1 MPSKTQSSGRVLNL
15 KPSTFE
21 TIDKAVL
28 KWVDDAL
35 NIHSSTNDGW
45 KKTPVVWITAERAF
59 QIKNKREMR
68 SVDSESLIFPLMT
81 IERESV
87 TKTPVAKRPIPGHL
101 YPDNMGARGYR
112 GGAFTLTKIM
122 NQNKT
127 RNFAATDS
135 NKVLGQYYFPNKKK
149 KNKKIVYQT
158 ISIPFPVYYDL
169 SYNIN
174 LRADYQQQMNEMT
187 APFATYTGGINQF
200 RVEQDN
206 HFYDIFVEDS
216 YAADNN
222 IASLAEEEKKY
233 ETVVKLK
240 VLGYLIGSEDNQETP
255 KVAIRENLV
264 DLKFTRERVWV
275 GDINEVGTEDFRG

>member
-1 MPSKTQSSGRVLNL
+1 MPSKTQTTGKVLNL

-28 KWVDDAL
+28 KWVDNIL

-45 KKTPVVWITAERAF
+45 KKVPVVWITAERAF
-59 QIKNKREMR
+59 QIKNKREVR

-81 IERESV
+81 IEREGM
-87 TKTPVAKRPIPGHL
+87 TKTPVSARPMPGNL
-101 YPDNMGARGYR
+101 YPDNMGSRGYR
-112 GGAFTLTKIM
+112 GGAFTLTRRM

-135 NKVLGQYYFPNKKK
+135 NRVLGQYYFPNKLK
-149 KNKKIVYQT
+149 KNKRIVYQT

-169 SYNIN
+169 TYNIN
-174 LRADYQQQMNEMT
+174 LRADYQQQMNEMM
-187 APFATYTGGINQF
+187 APFATYTGGINHF

-206 HFYDIFVEDS
+206 HFYDVFIEDS
-216 YAADNN
+216 YASENN

-233 ETVVKLK
+233 ETVVKIK
-240 VLGYLIGSEDNQETP
+240 VLGYLIGADKNQETP
-255 KVAIRENLV
+255 KIAIRENLV
-264 DLKFTRERVWV
+264 DLKFKRERVIV
-275 GDINEVGTEDFRG
+275 GDINEIGSEDFRG

>member
-1 MPSKTQSSGRVLNL
+1 MPSKTQTSGKVLNL

-21 TIDKAVL
+21 TIDAAIL
-28 KWVDDAL
+28 NWIDNAL
-35 NIHSSTNDGW
+35 NIHATTNNGW
-45 KKTPVVWITAERAF
+45 KKVPVFWLTAERAVQRQQRRDTF
-59 QIKNKREMR
+59 
-68 SVDSESLIFPLMT
+68 SDALIFPLIS

-127 RNFAATDS
+127 RNFAAADS
-135 NKVLGQYYFPNKKK
+135 NRVLGQYYFPNKKK

>member
-1 MPSKTQSSGRVLNL
+1 MPSKTQTSGKVLNL

-21 TIDKAVL
+21 TIDAAIL
-28 KWVDDAL
+28 NWIDNAL
-35 NIHSSTNDGW
+35 NIHATTNNGW
-45 KKTPVVWITAERAF
+45 KKVPVFWLTAERAVQRQQRRDTF
-59 QIKNKREMR
+59 
-68 SVDSESLIFPLMT
+68 SDALIFPLIS

-158 ISIPFPVYYDL
+158 ISIPFPV
-169 SYNIN
+169 
-174 LRADYQQQMNEMT
+174 
-187 APFATYTGGINQF
+187 
-200 RVEQDN
+200 
-206 HFYDIFVEDS
+206 
-216 YAADNN
+216 
-222 IASLAEEEKKY
+222 
-233 ETVVKLK
+233 
-240 VLGYLIGSEDNQETP
+240 
-255 KVAIRENLV
+255 
-264 DLKFTRERVWV
+264 
-275 GDINEVGTEDFRG
+275 